1 MEICRIMGN
10 RKAKNG
16 TRIAQK
22 EGMPLSIQVSKGQNG
37 LLELDVPYNKDHIVR
52 VKTIKGRRWDEK
64 TRRWMIPDCRESVE
78 QLTKLFSEEELQID
92 KLVAGDYEIS
102 QFLKGAPREKLL
114 NSMKDTLKLK
124 GYSPKTI
131 KSYVSHVKLFLEYI
145 CKPIED
151 LEKEDIERYLLSLLG
166 VQKCS
171 HSYANQAV
179 NSIKFF
185 FREVLKRDA
194 ISANLLRP
202 KRENKLP
209 EVLSQKEVLKL
220 LSNVDNI
227 KHKAILFMIYSAGLR
242 VGETVKLKI
251 SDIDSSRML
260 IHIVQGK
267 GRKDRYSV
275 LSKTALDVLTDYRE
289 KFRPDYWLFPGGDE
303 GSHITER
310 SVQRVFEK
318 TKEKAGILK
327 KVSVHTLRHSFA
339 THLLEGGVDLRY
351 IQELL
356 GHQSSKTTEIYTHV
370 TEKSIKNIQSP
381 LDKIMSDIG

>member
-1 MEICRIMGN
+1 MEN

-16 TRIAQK
+16 TRFISK
-22 EGMPLSIQVSKGQNG
+22 EGMPLSIIVSKGKSG
-37 LLELDVPYNKDHIVR
+37 RLELEVPYNKDYIAR
-52 VKTIKGRRWDEK
+52 IKTIAGRNWDAENRK
-64 TRRWMIPDCRESVE
+64 WVIPDCRESIE
-78 QLTKLFSEEELQID
+78 QLTKLFAEEELQID
-92 KLVAGDYEIS
+92 KQVAGDHGIS
-102 QFLKGAPREKLL
+102 QFIGGASKEKLL
-114 NSMKDTLKLK
+114 NSMKDTMKLK

-131 KSYVSHVKLFLEYI
+131 KSYMSNAKLFLQYSS
-145 CKPIED
+145 KPVEE
-151 LEKEDIERYLLSLLG
+151 LEKEDIERYLLSLLE

-171 HSYANQAV
+171 HSYVNQAV

-185 FREVLKRDA
+185 FREVLKKDA
-194 ISANLLRP
+194 LSVNLPRP

-209 EVLSQKEVLKL
+209 EVLSQKEILKL
-220 LSNVDNI
+220 LGNVDNI
-227 KHKAILFMIYSAGLR
+227 KHKAILFLIYSSGLR
-242 VGETVKLKI
+242 VGEVVRLKTA
-251 SDIDSSRML
+251 DIDCSRML

-275 LSKTALDVLTDYRE
+275 LSKTALDVLEKYRE

-310 SVQRVFEK
+310 SVQHIFEK

-381 LDKIMSDIG
+381 LDKIMSDIR

>member
-1 MEICRIMGN
+1 MEN

-16 TRIAQK
+16 TSFIIK
-22 EGMPLSIQVSKGQNG
+22 EGMPLSITVRKGKPG
-37 LLELDVPYNKDHIVR
+37 RLELEVPYNKDFIAR
-52 VKTIKGRRWDEK
+52 IKTIKGRNWDAENK
-64 TRRWMIPDCRESVE
+64 KWLLPDCRESVE
-78 QLTKLFSEEELQID
+78 QLTKLFSEGELAID
-92 KLVAGDYEIS
+92 SEIS
-102 QFLKGAPREKLL
+102 CDYGIPQFFGEASREKLL
-114 NSMKDTLKLK
+114 DSMKNTLKLK

-131 KSYVSHVKLFLEYI
+131 KSYMSHANLFLKYI
-145 CKPIED
+145 GKPVED
-151 LEKEDIERYLLSLLG
+151 LEKEDISRYLLSLLE

-171 HSYANQAV
+171 HSYVNQAV

-185 FREVLKRDA
+185 FREVLKKDA
-194 ISANLLRP
+194 LSVNLPRP

-209 EVLSQKEVLKL
+209 EVLSQKEILKL
-220 LSNVDNI
+220 LGNVDNL
-227 KHKAILFMIYSAGLR
+227 KHKAILFMIYSSGLR
-242 VGETVKLKI
+242 VGEVVRLKTA
-251 SDIDSSRML
+251 DIDCSRML

-275 LSKTALDVLTDYRE
+275 LSRTALDVLEKYRE

-310 SVQRVFEK
+310 SVQHIFEK

-381 LDKIMSDIG
+381 LDKIMSENR